1 MVITSP
7 LQTLHERSLMQYRT
21 SPNFMDFK
29 RMYAEEL
36 QITYNTLQQC
46 LTDRYYDV
54 AIGAQL
60 DVIAEIVGADRT
72 LSGVVVSG
80 HFGYLRV
87 AEALGMGREDSP
99 SLGGP
104 FRSFYADGVQDIE
117 LSDADLRHWIDARI
131 IKNSSN
137 CNIEDVISF
146 FSLLLN
152 DPVVQIELTEPEPA
166 VGHIKIWKELSL
178 TEAALIKSVSQ
189 HIKCIGVS
197 VRVFDTLGEIQTLPV
212 PYKR

>member
-1 MVITSP
+1 MAITSP
-7 LQTLHERSLMQYRT
+7 LQTLTERSLMQYRT
-21 SPNFMDFK
+21 SPLFMDFK
-29 RMYAEEL
+29 KMYAEEL

-60 DVIAEIVGADRT
+60 DVIAEIVGASRT
-72 LSGVVVSG
+72 LSGVVVTG

-104 FRSFYADGVQDIE
+104 LRSYYEDGVKDIE
-117 LSDADLRHWIDARI
+117 LSDADLRSWIDARI

-146 FSLLLN
+146 FALLLN
-152 DPVVQIELTEPEPA
+152 DPVVPIELTEPEPA

-178 TEAALIKSVSQ
+178 NEAALLKSVSQ
-189 HIKCIGVS
+189 HIKCVGVT
-197 VRVFDTLGEIQTLPV
+197 VKVFDTLGEIQTLPV